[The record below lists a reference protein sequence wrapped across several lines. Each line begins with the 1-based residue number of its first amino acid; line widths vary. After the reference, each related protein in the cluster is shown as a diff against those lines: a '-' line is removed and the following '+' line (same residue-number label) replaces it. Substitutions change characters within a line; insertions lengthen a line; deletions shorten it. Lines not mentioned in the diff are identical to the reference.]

1 MIDAERER
9 KRQAAETMAELE
21 AAGVQIDQVPA
32 EEVEEGGGEV
42 MTVLTMWVRTLQ
54 RLRNPETSSQGMYVY
69 RHTYVPV
76 PKVCMCIDIR
86 MSVCMYVCMYVCMC
100 VFVCLCVCGGG
111 GADTCTHKNTHTNT
125 QGQSSAQ
132 TISIQF

>member
-1 MIDAERER
+1 MIDAEREK

-21 AAGVQIDQVPA
+21 AAGVQMDQVPA

-69 RHTYVPV
+69 RHTYV
-76 PKVCMCIDIR
+76 
-86 MSVCMYVCMYVCMC
+86 CMYVCVCVFMC
-100 VFVCLCVCGGG
+100 VCVCVCVCV
-111 GADTCTHKNTHTNT
+111 T
-125 QGQSSAQ
+125 
-132 TISIQF
+132 